1 MKNRK
6 SLGQNWLKDRDILL
20 DIADLASTENTETV
34 LEIGPGL
41 GTLTSALFK
50 FFEQVISVELDD
62 NLAAN
67 LPKSFPGKNLRV
79 VHEDILNLDISTLDL
94 PENYV
99 VAGNIPYYI
108 TSPIIMKFLHEA
120 HKPRKIVF
128 LMQKEVAERLC
139 AEPGEYSVLGLTAQI
154 YAKVTAGPVVGREFF
169 TPPPKVDSQVVV
181 FEPYEQPLAKESTL
195 ALIRLGFS
203 APRKKLLGNLTAGLQ
218 MPREKLEQCF
228 EKLGL
233 DVNVRPAQLLIDDWK
248 KLEAEIK
255 Q

>member
-1 MKNRK
+1 M
-6 SLGQNWLKDRDILL
+6 
-20 DIADLASTENTETV
+20 
-34 LEIGPGL
+34 
-41 GTLTSALFK
+41 
-50 FFEQVISVELDD
+50 
-62 NLAAN
+62 
-67 LPKSFPGKNLRV
+67 
-79 VHEDILNLDISTLDL
+79 
-94 PENYV
+94 
-99 VAGNIPYYI
+99 
-108 TSPIIMKFLHEA
+108 
-120 HKPRKIVF
+120 
-128 LMQKEVAERLC
+128 
-139 AEPGEYSVLGLTAQI
+139 GLTAQI

-181 FEPYEQPLAKESTL
+181 FEPYEQPLAEESTL

-233 DVNVRPAQLLIDDWK
+233 NVNVRPAQLLIDDWK